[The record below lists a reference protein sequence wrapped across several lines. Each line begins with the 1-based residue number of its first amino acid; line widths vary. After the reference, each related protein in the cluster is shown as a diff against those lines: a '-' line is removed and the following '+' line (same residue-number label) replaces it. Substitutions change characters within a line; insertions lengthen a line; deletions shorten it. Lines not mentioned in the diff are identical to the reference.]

1 MVFSPRARAR
11 LGRYRGVVLDAIG
24 PARCDG
30 RRFAHV
36 NKPDTS
42 SAFSFRARPRV
53 LKKCTDNFTGKVAEI
68 SAHARAIGTR
78 PSFLLLPGL
87 GTRLLAA

>member
-1 MVFSPRARAR
+1 MWFGT
-11 LGRYRGVVLDAIG
+11 LG

-42 SAFSFRARPRV
+42 SAFSFRARPHV
-53 LKKCTDNFTGKVAEI
+53 LKKCMDNFTEKVAEI
-68 SAHARAIGTR
+68 SAHARAIGAR

-87 GTRLLAA
+87 GTRLLATELATLHINTGQLK